1 MENLVSKNT
10 TVSES
15 TVNEINDCCCYQLR
29 LIYFLIN
36 FLFIPLKTLTN
47 WCDVERSEMADLWN
61 IRHKFC

>member
-29 LIYFLIN
+29 PIYFLIN
-36 FLFIPLKTLTN
+36 FLFIPLKKLT
-47 WCDVERSEMADLWN
+47 D
-61 IRHKFC
+61 